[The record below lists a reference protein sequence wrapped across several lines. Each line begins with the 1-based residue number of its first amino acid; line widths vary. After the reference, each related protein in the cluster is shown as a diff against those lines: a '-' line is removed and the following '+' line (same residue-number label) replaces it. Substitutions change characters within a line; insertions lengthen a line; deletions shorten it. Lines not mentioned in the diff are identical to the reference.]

1 MKKVIT
7 LCLFAFI
14 MILGTESVM
23 AQSTPNKIEINAEA
37 SSKTA
42 ALRKY
47 VKFNNDQ
54 RDQMYTAL
62 QDYGKH
68 KAITNNGTPPSK
80 EFIAKLEK
88 KLDDKVKTILTEEQ
102 YSRYKAFNKEN

>member
-37 SSKTA
+37 SSKTE
-42 ALRKY
+42 ALRKH
-47 VKFNNDQ
+47 VKFTNDQ
-54 RDQMYTAL
+54 RDQMYLAL
-62 QDYGKH
+62 REYGQGKAGITNGISYQE
-68 KAITNNGTPPSK
+68 AITK
-80 EFIAKLEK
+80 IEK
-88 KLDDKVKTILTEEQ
+88 RLDDKVKTILSEEQ
-102 YSRYKAFNKEN
+102 YASYIVFKEEN